1 MKNNKKKNL
10 NIGII
15 WANPFSKNLGVA
27 ALGYSILY
35 LFRQIEIKNDI
46 RFKILMIGSEGYKE
60 DSIKVGG
67 YDVKFKNIPKMNFM
81 NLKSLLKIAYYT
93 KGKGI
98 LDLLKMDYVFDI
110 SEGDSFSDIYG
121 VERFK
126 TISSSKRLFN
136 LLNKKQFLLPQTI
149 GPFSDKNI
157 KEKAFNLIKKMECI
171 YTRDKQS
178 YDYVIKNIL
187 HPNIH
192 EGIDI
197 AFSLPYTR
205 TQFNNNK
212 VNVGINISGLLW
224 NGGYS
229 KNNQFGLK
237 VDYQQLILEI
247 LSYFTNMENIQI
259 HLVGHVFAEV
269 KDSVEDDFRINIALK
284 DKFPE
289 VEVAPR
295 FRNPVEAKNYISGL
309 DFFIGSRMH
318 ACIAAFSS
326 CVPVYPLAYSR
337 KFNGLFKE
345 TLNYEYLGDLVRQ
358 QSNIL
363 LANIN
368 NAFLKKGNLKNKI
381 KIALGSIV
389 KGKNEKLKKEIFYIL
404 N

>member
-1 MKNNKKKNL
+1 MKNNKKKNI

-197 AFSLPYTR
+197 AFSLPYTKI
-205 TQFNNNK
+205 QFNNNK

-259 HLVGHVFAEV
+259 HLVGHVFSEV

-289 VEVAPR
+289 AEIAPR
-295 FRNPVEAKNYISGL
+295 FNSPVEAKSYISGL

-326 CVPVYPLAYSR
+326 NVPVFPLAYSR
-337 KFNGLFKE
+337 KFDGLFINSLKYKFIGNMTNQE
-345 TLNYEYLGDLVRQ
+345 EDIILN
-358 QSNIL
+358 NIII
-363 LANIN
+363 AFKNRNDIKNIIN
-368 NAFLKKGNLKNKI
+368 NVHPNSKINEIKNNLQ
-381 KIALGSIV
+381 
-389 KGKNEKLKKEIFYIL
+389 IFIS
-404 N
+404 